1 MQTPLRLNLGCAKD
15 IRSGFINVDLHY
27 KHPDVINEDISNLS
41 FIENESVT
49 EILAKDVIEH
59 LPLEVSLNCL
69 EKWYKWLKPEGILW
83 IQTTNFEKIK
93 EAYDKN
99 VWDLKVLNHMLF
111 SGVNWIDGKSENCD
125 FHKSVYTLDFL
136 NKELSRIGYTTSQ
149 SKIDEIDSALMH
161 DPYCHNLNLIIKA
174 KK

>member
-27 KHPDVINEDISNLS
+27 KHPDVINEDISDLS
-41 FIENESVT
+41 FVEADSVS

-69 EKWYKWLKPEGILW
+69 EKWYKWLKPEGVLW

-93 EAYDKN
+93 EAYDKQ
-99 VWDLKVLNHMLF
+99 VWDLKALNHMLF
-111 SGVNWIDGKSENCD
+111 SGVNWIGGKSENCD
-125 FHKSVYTLDFL
+125 FHKSVYTLEFL
-136 NKELSRIGYTTSQ
+136 KNELTKIGYKILQ
-149 SKIDEIDSALMH
+149 FKIDEIDASLIH
-161 DPYCHNLNLIIKA
+161 DAYSHNLNLIIKA
-174 KK
+174 QK

>member
-1 MQTPLRLNLGCAKD
+1 MENTLRLNLGCAKD

-27 KHPDVINEDISNLS
+27 KHPDVINEDISDLS
-41 FIENESVT
+41 FVENNTVS

-69 EKWYKWLKPEGILW
+69 EKWFGWLKPGGVLW

-93 EAYDKN
+93 EAYEQK

-111 SGVNWIDGKSENCD
+111 SGVNWIGGKSENCD

-136 NKELSRIGYTTSQ
+136 TKELTKIGYKIIQ
-149 SKIDEIDSALMH
+149 SKIDEIDNSLIH
-161 DPYCHNLNLIIKA
+161 DAYSHNLNLIIKA
-174 KK
+174 QK